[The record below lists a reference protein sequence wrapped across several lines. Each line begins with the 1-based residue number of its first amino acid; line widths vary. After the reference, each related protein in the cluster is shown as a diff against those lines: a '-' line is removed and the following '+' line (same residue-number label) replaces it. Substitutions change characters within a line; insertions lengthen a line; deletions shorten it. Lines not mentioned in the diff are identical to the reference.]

1 MDRLH
6 AYFSRTV
13 SPHVRVTREDD
24 RTIAFR
30 EGRPFVSEGAD
41 VDGALADLP
50 LLLREYAEDWDDRLE
65 SAPNHT
71 GNWAVVQLINLST
84 DEQLLEWLERGG
96 E

>member
-1 MDRLH
+1 M
-6 AYFSRTV
+6 
-13 SPHVRVTREDD
+13 
-24 RTIAFR
+24 
-30 EGRPFVSEGAD
+30 SEGAD

-84 DEQLLEWLERGG
+84 DEPTPRVA
-96 E
+96 